1 MSNPATLHV
10 RFQPVV
16 RHELKAMSD
25 QSGLAE
31 AQVLTL
37 LVRLAFRGAIPGLEA
52 LRPEPRPQLLHTG
65 LPDLDNDD
73 EDEDELADDDPDMP
87 PF

>member
-1 MSNPATLHV
+1 MPPDSRFNV
-10 RFQPVV
+10 RFAPIV
-16 RHELKAMSD
+16 RHELRALSV

-31 AQVLTL
+31 SQVLTL

-52 LRPEPRPQLLHTG
+52 LRPDPRPQLLHTG

-73 EDEDELADDDPDMP
+73 DDELEDDDPDMP

>member
-1 MSNPATLHV
+1 MPNPSTLHV
-10 RFQPVV
+10 RFAPIV
-16 RHELKAMSD
+16 RHELRALSV

-31 AQVLTL
+31 SQVLTL

-52 LRPEPRPQLLHTG
+52 LRPDPRPQLLHTG

-73 EDEDELADDDPDMP
+73 DDELDADDPDMP

>member
-1 MSNPATLHV
+1 MPNPATLHV
-10 RFQPVV
+10 RFQPIV
-16 RHELKAMSD
+16 RHELRALSI

-31 AQVLTL
+31 SQVLTL

-52 LRPEPRPQLLHTG
+52 LRPDPRPQLLHTG

-73 EDEDELADDDPDMP
+73 DDELADDDPDMP

>member
-1 MSNPATLHV
+1 
-10 RFQPVV
+10 VV
-16 RHELKAMSD
+16 RHELRALSV

-31 AQVLTL
+31 SQVLTL

-52 LRPEPRPQLLHTG
+52 LRPDPRPQLLHTG

-73 EDEDELADDDPDMP
+73 DDELDADDPDMP

>member
-52 LRPEPRPQLLHTG
+52 LRPVPFPQLLQTG
-65 LPDLDNDD
+65 FPDVDNDD
-73 EDEDELADDDPDMP
+73 EYELADEDPDMP

>member
-16 RHELKAMSD
+16 RHELQALSV

-31 AQVLTL
+31 SQVLTL

-52 LRPEPRPQLLHTG
+52 LRPDPRPQLLHTG

-73 EDEDELADDDPDMP
+73 DDELSDDDPDMP

>member
-1 MSNPATLHV
+1 MPPDSRFNV

-16 RHELKAMSD
+16 RHELRALSV

-31 AQVLTL
+31 SQVLTL

-52 LRPEPRPQLLHTG
+52 LRPDPRPQLLHTG

-73 EDEDELADDDPDMP
+73 DDELADDDPDMP

>member
-1 MSNPATLHV
+1 MPTDSRFNV

-52 LRPEPRPQLLHTG
+52 LRPVPFPQLLQTG
-65 LPDLDNDD
+65 LPDVDNDD
-73 EDEDELADDDPDMP
+73 DDELAEDDPDMP

>member
-1 MSNPATLHV
+1 MPADSRFNV

-52 LRPEPRPQLLHTG
+52 LRPVPFPQLLQTG
-65 LPDLDNDD
+65 LPDVDNDD
-73 EDEDELADDDPDMP
+73 DDELADDDPDMP

>member
-1 MSNPATLHV
+1 MPNPSTLHV
-10 RFQPVV
+10 RFQPIV
-16 RHELKAMSD
+16 RHELRALSV

-31 AQVLTL
+31 SQVLTL

-52 LRPEPRPQLLHTG
+52 LRPDPRPQLLHTG

-73 EDEDELADDDPDMP
+73 DDELEDDDPDMP

>member
-1 MSNPATLHV
+1 MPNPSTLHV

-16 RHELKAMSD
+16 RHELRALSV

-31 AQVLTL
+31 SQVLTL

-52 LRPEPRPQLLHTG
+52 LQPNPRPQLLHTG

-73 EDEDELADDDPDMP
+73 DDELSDDDPDMP

>member
-1 MSNPATLHV
+1 MPNPSTLHV

-16 RHELKAMSD
+16 RHELRALSV

-31 AQVLTL
+31 SQVLTL

-52 LRPEPRPQLLHTG
+52 LRPDPRPQLLHTG

-73 EDEDELADDDPDMP
+73 DDELEDDDPDMP